1 MKVEKPKL
9 EHGSSEH
16 RDICF
21 QALDL
26 EADLKKARDRLKEL
40 EAIHQELMQ
49 PIYEMQ
55 KYERY
60 KKDLWNHWMEID
72 DDERMRRAINPILSF
87 RNFLELYPKEAE
99 ESHPELFKNKK
110 YHTAS

>member
-1 MKVEKPKL
+1 MKKPKL

-40 EAIHQELMQ
+40 EAIHKELMQ
-49 PIYEMQ
+49 PIYELQ
-55 KYERY
+55 NYERW
-60 KKDLWNHWMEID
+60 KMDLWNHWMVLSGE
-72 DDERMRRAINPILSF
+72 ERMERTINPANSF
-87 RNFLELYPKEAE
+87 RYFIDLYPKEAE

-110 YHTAS
+110 YHEHS